1 MNTPVLITPH
11 TPPANAASS
20 STSDTLVDLLYQ
32 GFYMTF
38 LLRNGRFP
46 DSAGAFAHHVITFLD
61 DFEHRARQQGYA
73 PDDIGD
79 AKYAFSALV
88 DETVLG
94 SRLLIRDEWERH
106 PLQLR
111 LFGDQLGGEQ
121 FFDRLEKAR
130 GEGSARLH
138 VLEVFHLC
146 LLLGFK
152 GRYLIEGTEKLHY
165 LTTQLGTQI
174 AHLKGQ
180 VSGFAPHWAPPD
192 NIHHTLH
199 RRIPGWVLI
208 PAVLGAGLIAY
219 LGIHNHLADQT
230 RQHLTRYTD
239 IIDFDRKLPHL
250 TITLP

>member
-1 MNTPVLITPH
+1 MNNQRPITQRIPQA
-11 TPPANAASS
+11 TAPASN
-20 STSDTLVDLLYQ
+20 TTDTLVDLLYQ

-46 DSAGAFAHHVITFLD
+46 DSAGTFAYRVITFLD
-61 DFEHRARQQGYA
+61 DFENRARQQGCS
-73 PDDIGD
+73 PDDIFD

-94 SRLLIRDEWERH
+94 SRMSIRDEWERQ

-130 GEGSARLH
+130 GEGSTRLQ

-165 LTTQLGTQI
+165 LCAQLGTQI
-174 AHLKGQ
+174 AHIKGQ
-180 VSGFAPHWAPPD
+180 VAGFAPHWAPPD
-192 NIHHTLH
+192 DVRHTLH
-199 RRIPGWVLI
+199 RRVPGWVLI

-219 LGIHNHLADQT
+219 LGIYSHLADQT
-230 RQHLTRYTD
+230 RQRLAPYTD